1 MSGLNEEYDEKK
13 YGDQYSTQVGS
24 AQDGSAQD
32 AHAPETAY
40 GEGEVKVG
48 LKRQLKARHMAMIS
62 IGGVIG
68 TGEREISTEADPHVS
83 DSR

>member
-13 YGDQYSTQVGS
+13 YGDQYSTQV
-24 AQDGSAQD
+24 GSAQD

-68 TGEREISTEADPHVS
+68 TGEREISTKADPHVS